1 MSPLHI
7 RRKSER
13 PPHLMCCSPSSPIGP
28 EFTEFSP
35 SRELVPKPS
44 KAFLSIPQFLKPN
57 RSTKAHAT
65 SIHRALLVSE
75 ILWLILDYI
84 CRFDESPESDH
95 KWDRTMGKRTLA
107 SLARTCRTLSKPALD
122 ALWMRLDNLD
132 PLIKVLPRRMWA
144 KKHYPFV
151 VRMFMGEKQW
161 ETFHKYAVRVR
172 FVRGPCWRV
181 PAAVQHNV
189 IAALARYPKASLPL
203 LPNLTELIWS
213 ELKMSNLI
221 DPSVSLI
228 KYFAGPGV
236 TTVSLFLI
244 CWPNHVSSELA
255 VLADLP
261 NLCPNVTSF
270 TAFFPRSSYSD
281 HSREIGD
288 IVRQWPQLRVLRSCA
303 LSQPVMDT
311 ITTRKTLDTLSIEL
325 NNSSTAV
332 YVGQLPSHVHTWSLG
347 GNSAGLC
354 LRYLETI
361 QGSPT
366 SFHLRIGADD
376 STTAD
381 MEALVGVLP
390 TRLDKN
396 RLHTLAIELTSS
408 YWSTPASDTFSLS
421 SSLLSSLA
429 SFPSLRELDISTYC
443 AAEVDDQGYTTW
455 IAALKGLT
463 SLKVGVADVSKARPF
478 ASVGAVLAVL
488 RACRQ
493 LETLWIVFD
502 GTLGLP
508 SVDEKGKRRGQLN
521 KVEKIDGSEN
531 KNEWGVTNHLITHI
545 RVGHSPLGEDEKGLE
560 AMARCLRSVMPR
572 LEKIRSDKYPS
583 EVEQRWARVQGTL
596 AKR

>member
-1 MSPLHI
+1 
-7 RRKSER
+7 
-13 PPHLMCCSPSSPIGP
+13 
-28 EFTEFSP
+28 
-35 SRELVPKPS
+35 
-44 KAFLSIPQFLKPN
+44 
-57 RSTKAHAT
+57 
-65 SIHRALLVSE
+65 
-75 ILWLILDYI
+75 
-84 CRFDESPESDH
+84 
-95 KWDRTMGKRTLA
+95 
-107 SLARTCRTLSKPALD
+107 
-122 ALWMRLDNLD
+122 
-132 PLIKVLPRRMWA
+132 
-144 KKHYPFV
+144 
-151 VRMFMGEKQW
+151 MFMGETQW
-161 ETFHKYAVRVR
+161 ATFRKYAVRVR

-181 PAAVQHNV
+181 SATVQHNV
-189 IAALARYPKASLPL
+189 IDALARYPKASLPL
-203 LPNLTELIWS
+203 LPNLTELVWS

-288 IVRQWPQLRVLRSCA
+288 IVRQWPHLRVLRSCA

-311 ITTRKTLDTLSIEL
+311 LTSRQTLDTLSIEL

-332 YVGQLPSHVHTWSLG
+332 YVGQLPSHVHTLSLG
-347 GNSAGLC
+347 GNSAALC

-366 SFHLRIGADD
+366 AFHLRIGADD

-381 MEALVGVLP
+381 MEALVAALP
-390 TRLDKN
+390 TRLDKT
-396 RLHTLAIELTSS
+396 RLDTLTIELTSS

-421 SSLLSSLA
+421 PSLLSSLA
-429 SFPSLRELDISTYC
+429 SFPALKELDVSTYC
-443 AAEVDDQGYTTW
+443 AAEVDDGAYETW
-455 IAALKGLT
+455 IAGLKGLT

-488 RACRQ
+488 KACRQ

-502 GTLGLP
+502 GSLGLP
-508 SVDEKGKRRGQLN
+508 SVEDKGKRRGEL
-521 KVEKIDGSEN
+521 EN
-531 KNEWGVTNHLITHI
+531 EGEGEGASHDENENENEWGVTNHHITHI
-545 RVGHSPLGEDEKGLE
+545 RVGHSPLGEDDEGLE
-560 AMARCLRSVMPR
+560 ALARCLRTVMPR
-572 LEKIRSDKYPS
+572 LEKIRADRFQS
-583 EVEQRWARVQGTL
+583 EVDVRWARVQNMVV
-596 AKR
+596 KR